1 MNKSIII
8 YKKDIFLFDIY
19 NQFGNNGFV
28 TREKLMNYSDLTKE
42 EKDILINYMEY
53 EQEIVEN
60 EYDNDL
66 FLFAVCKSQ
75 DLDEDWKLAI
85 KLGDETE
92 ENYNKLF
99 SKVNNLVS
107 KLDPIKR

>member
-1 MNKSIII
+1 M
-8 YKKDIFLFDIY
+8 Y
-19 NQFGNNGFV
+19 NHIGNNGFV

-99 SKVNNLVS
+99 SKVNNLVL
-107 KLDPIKR
+107 KLNPMPI

>member
-8 YKKDIFLFDIY
+8 YKKDIFLFDMY
-19 NQFGNNGFV
+19 NYIGNNGFV
-28 TREKLMNYSDLTKE
+28 TREKLMTYSDLTKE

-85 KLGDETE
+85 KSGDETE

-99 SKVNNLVS
+99 TKINNLVS
-107 KLDPIKR
+107 KLDQIKV